1 MLTVDG
7 DEASTVRT
15 AIPAQIKTGGTYYFG
30 GYFSH
35 TNRRLLQRSF
45 QGCIQMILI
54 DDHLVD
60 LQAVEEGRIGTFE
73 NVSLDMCAII
83 DRCVPNHC
91 EHGGKCSQ
99 TWDTFSCNCSGTG
112 YSGATCH
119 TCFIILGD
127 VRAAMPVE
135 LRMSNCGARY
145 SSMWL
150 LILAAMMPDRSFH
163 VVKTVN

>member
-30 GYFSH
+30 GYFSQ

-119 TCFIILGD
+119 TCKCTDTHTHTFIH
-127 VRAAMPVE
+127 R
-135 LRMSNCGARY
+135 SNIFITL
-145 SSMWL
+145 MTTIW
-150 LILAAMMPDRSFH
+150 SFIFTNH
-163 VVKTVN
+163 QI